1 MEAPGSKR
9 IAMNQN
15 TIIQSADLVLGS
27 NAFAV
32 GPTKTD
38 DGSTRLIINSH
49 QPLEGS
55 LAWYEAHITSEE
67 GWNMIGRA
75 VSRVAFLSLWGLM
88 MIWVGDSLSIDQI

>member
-1 MEAPGSKR
+1 M
-9 IAMNQN
+9 
-15 TIIQSADLVLGS
+15 LGS

-32 GPTKTD
+32 GAAKTD

-67 GWNMIGRA
+67 GWNINGGLFPGSP
-75 VSRVAFLSLWGLM
+75 VIFVGHNESLGWSHTVNRPDL
-88 MIWVGDSLSIDQI
+88 IDVYELEIH